1 MIKIIDSIE
10 DANKCDELLT
20 KLVHD
25 EKKYDDTID
34 INFEVKNFYSTS
46 LKDDDKILFG
56 YYQNDILV
64 GYLYLLEKYTNNVK
78 GYFIDG
84 LYVEEEYRNQ
94 GYASELINE
103 ALSYAEGNDGKY
115 IDINVMNA
123 NIVAKE
129 LYKNIGFN
137 EFKIMLRKDI
147 NV

>member
-25 EKKYDDTID
+25 EKKYDETID

-78 GYFIDG
+78 GYFIDA

>member
-10 DANKCDELLT
+10 DANKCDGLLT

-78 GYFIDG
+78 GYFIDA

-94 GYASELINE
+94 GYASKLINE
-103 ALSYAEGNDGKY
+103 ALSYAEGNEGKY